1 MPTRRASHRR
11 ANDRRTFRPA
21 LIALACMPALAG
33 AQSTSPAPTGT
44 EARLDTVIVTGTRAK
59 DRTLLESASPV
70 DVLFQDDLRRAAGP
84 DGNLASALQT
94 LLPSFN
100 FPRQS
105 NSSGADHVR
114 AAQLRGLSP
123 DQVLVLVNGKRRHSS
138 AIVNLDSKLGKGTNP
153 VDFNS
158 IPVNAIKR
166 IEVLRDG
173 AGAQYGSDAIAGVIN
188 IILDNAS
195 SGGEIETTLG
205 ANRTQFEPTDQRIV
219 DGQTAELR
227 AKHGWSFDNGGSI
240 RAGVEAKKRNSTN
253 RSGFDDVATQIDFGF
268 FDDTPDNR
276 ALDGR
281 RNYRPGEPE
290 LKDFNLWA
298 NAGLTLSGG
307 QDLYGFATYNHR
319 DSVGAAF
326 YRYPDTAQ
334 NVKSIYPNGFRP
346 ETTGINQD
354 LQVVGGVRGSL
365 GEAWSYDTSLTYGRN
380 DFDYGVRRSVNASLG
395 AASPTSFDLAEF
407 ASDQLTANVDLSHDI
422 AIPGL
427 AKPAL
432 LAFGG
437 EYRREG
443 FKTRAGDAASYAIG
457 PVTTSPSGAQAGPG
471 LQPSDAVDL
480 SRNVYGIYGDLS
492 ADLTPTV
499 FANAA
504 VRYDHYGD
512 AGGSTTGK
520 LAGRW
525 ALAPEFALRAAA
537 STNFRAPSLAQSGFS
552 FSVTDRG
559 DGGALTQVRTLPV
572 NDPLAQSLGAKD
584 LKAEKSRNFSIGLSS
599 QPVPGLTLTLDAY
612 RIDIDDRITLSERQS
627 SGADSV
633 NFFTNAV
640 DTRTRGVDLVASWL
654 QPVLGGELRS
664 TLASSWTNTSIR
676 EVSSDALIGLETR
689 NTLTDAA
696 PKNRHIITFDWQ
708 GADLGVLARFTRHG
722 ETTRVFDFG
731 GGFVPKQTY
740 DAVWQVDLEGEWKL
754 TKQWRLAVG
763 GVNITDRYP
772 ERSSSDISYF
782 NNLPYDV
789 LSPIGF
795 SGAYYY
801 ARLKYEY

>member
-1 MPTRRASHRR
+1 
-11 ANDRRTFRPA
+11 
-21 LIALACMPALAG
+21 
-33 AQSTSPAPTGT
+33 
-44 EARLDTVIVTGTRAK
+44 
-59 DRTLLESASPV
+59 
-70 DVLFQDDLRRAAGP
+70 
-84 DGNLASALQT
+84 
-94 LLPSFN
+94 
-100 FPRQS
+100 
-105 NSSGADHVR
+105 
-114 AAQLRGLSP
+114 
-123 DQVLVLVNGKRRHSS
+123 
-138 AIVNLDSKLGKGTNP
+138 
-153 VDFNS
+153 
-158 IPVNAIKR
+158 
-166 IEVLRDG
+166 
-173 AGAQYGSDAIAGVIN
+173 
-188 IILDNAS
+188 
-195 SGGEIETTLG
+195 
-205 ANRTQFEPTDQRIV
+205 
-219 DGQTAELR
+219 
-227 AKHGWSFDNGGSI
+227 
-240 RAGVEAKKRNSTN
+240 
-253 RSGFDDVATQIDFGF
+253 
-268 FDDTPDNR
+268 
-276 ALDGR
+276 
-281 RNYRPGEPE
+281 
-290 LKDFNLWA
+290 
-298 NAGLTLSGG
+298 
-307 QDLYGFATYNHR
+307 
-319 DSVGAAF
+319 
-326 YRYPDTAQ
+326 
-334 NVKSIYPNGFRP
+334 VKSIYPNGFRP
-346 ETTGINQD
+346 ETTGTNQD

-380 DFDYGVRRSVNASLG
+380 DFDYGLRRSVNASLG
-395 AASPTSFDLAEF
+395 AASPTRFNLAEF
-407 ASDQLTANVDLSHDI
+407 ASDQLTANLDLSHDI

-437 EYRREG
+437 EVRREG
-443 FKTRAGDAASYAIG
+443 FMTRAGDEASYVQG
-457 PVTTSPSGAQAGPG
+457 PITTAYAGAQAGPG
-471 LQPSDAVDL
+471 VQPDEAVDL

-492 ADLTPTV
+492 ANLTPTV

-552 FSVTDRG
+552 FSATDRDENG
-559 DGGALTQVRTLPV
+559 LTLVRTLPV
-572 NDPLAQSLGAKD
+572 NDLLAQSLGAKD

-612 RIDIDDRITLSERQS
+612 RIDIDDRITLSEKQPS
-627 SGADSV
+627 SSDPSV
-633 NFFTNAV
+633 SYNFFTNAV

-654 QPVLGGELRS
+654 QPALGGELRS

-676 EVSSDALIGLETR
+676 KVSNDALIGLETR

-722 ETTRVFDFG
+722 ETTRVLVIAPD
-731 GGFVPKQTY
+731 FVPKQTY

-754 TKQWRLAVG
+754 SKQWRLAIG

-772 ERSSSDISYF
+772 ERSIFDISYF

-801 ARLKYEY
+801 ARLKYQY